1 MPHVTRTQFGE
12 VHSLGL
18 LPTDPADYVPVFI
31 IGIILTIFLLLEE
44 RKIEQ
49 LNPVTLRI
57 ADQLR

>member
-1 MPHVTRTQFGE
+1 M
-12 VHSLGL
+12 HSLGL